1 MRQSWKALGV
11 ALLALGLEAGC
22 NDYNTSIQY
31 PTGASIVTLAPSG
44 VVFGSVGFTL
54 TVIGASSNGFQT
66 NTVVEWNGQKLVS
79 TYVDTETMTATIPA
93 NLVAKVGTAYVNTY
107 TPQSGTGM
115 NGLSNSIAFLIYG
128 TPNPVPVVTSV
139 TPNTAP
145 ACGSSCGNASV
156 KITIAGSDFLSTST
170 NGASIVTFRGAATS
184 EVDTAIN
191 ITSITPTQIEAVI
204 PGSYLTA
211 ADPASAGVTCVN
223 PYVAGQPTAPCIN
236 VINPPSGVCLVGCPV
251 LGGGPSLT
259 PQTFTI
265 TGGAA
270 AAAVAE
276 ETPALSQDGRY
287 VAFSAQE
294 NETTQIM
301 LRDTCLA
308 APNGCTPSTK
318 MISVAADNT
327 PGNADSHTPVISADG
342 RYIAFSSAATNLLEG
357 APAGRQVYLRDTCA
371 GASASCKAATSLV
384 STDPGGALNGTES
397 IFPSISSSGRYIVFL
412 AVTPSQEA
420 AKGRLPASAAASP
433 NSGLR
438 QVFLGDTCLGATSC
452 TPKTTRIS
460 LSPGDTP
467 ANSNKPVGPAL
478 SGLAKQVALAD
489 RKSATVFTPTVP
501 VNDQVFLAV
510 TQDPKQ

>member
-1 MRQSWKALGV
+1 
-11 ALLALGLEAGC
+11 
-22 NDYNTSIQY
+22 
-31 PTGASIVTLAPSG
+31 
-44 VVFGSVGFTL
+44 VFGSAGFTL
-54 TVIGASSNGFQT
+54 TVIGSSSNGFQT
-66 NTVVEWNGQKLVS
+66 TSVVEWNGQKLVS
-79 TYVDTETMTATIPA
+79 TYVDSVTMTATVPA

-139 TPNTAP
+139 TPSTAV
-145 ACGSSCGNASV
+145 ACGSSCGNSSL
-156 KITIAGSDFLSTST
+156 KITIAGSDFLPTST
-170 NGASIVTFRGAATS
+170 NGASSVTFTGLSTS
-184 EVDTAIN
+184 EVETAIN
-191 ITSITPTQIEAVI
+191 VTSITPTQIQAVI
-204 PGSYLTA
+204 PGTMLA
-211 ADPASAGVTCVN
+211 DADPNAL
-223 PYVAGQPTAPCIN
+223 IN

-259 PQTFTI
+259 PQTITI

-270 AAAVAE
+270 AAAVTE

-294 NETTQIM
+294 NEITQIM
-301 LRDTCLA
+301 LRDTCLGVQ
-308 APNGCTPSTK
+308 NGCTPGTK
-318 MISVAADNT
+318 IISVAADNN

-357 APAGRQVYLRDTCA
+357 VPAGRQVYLRDTCA
-371 GASASCKAATSLV
+371 GASTTCKTATSLV

-412 AVTPSQEA
+412 AVTPSQDA
-420 AKGRLPASAAASP
+420 AKGKLPAAAAASP

-438 QVFLGDTCLGATSC
+438 QVFLRDTCLGATNC
-452 TPKTTRIS
+452 KPKTTRIS

-467 ANSNKPVGPAL
+467 ANSTKPVGPAL

-501 VNDQVFLAV
+501 VDDQVFLAV
-510 TQDPKQ
+510 PQEPKQ

>member
-1 MRQSWKALGV
+1 M
-11 ALLALGLEAGC
+11 GLVAGC

-31 PTGASIVTLAPSG
+31 PTGSSILTLAPSG
-44 VVFGSVGFTL
+44 VVFGSPGFTL
-54 TVIGASSNGFQT
+54 TVIASSSNGFQT
-66 NTVVEWNGQKLVS
+66 NTVVEWNGQKLAS
-79 TYVDTETMTATIPA
+79 TYVDSVTMTATVPA
-93 NLVAKVGTAYVNTY
+93 SLVAKVGTAYVNTY
-107 TPQSGTGM
+107 QPQSGTGM

-139 TPNTAP
+139 TPNTAL

-170 NGASIVTFRGAATS
+170 NGASTVTFTGLSTS
-184 EVDTAIN
+184 EVETAIN
-191 ITSITPTQIEAVI
+191 VTNITSTQIQAVI
-204 PGSYLTA
+204 PGTMLA
-211 ADPASAGVTCVN
+211 DADPNA
-223 PYVAGQPTAPCIN
+223 QIN
-236 VINPPSGVCLVGCPV
+236 VMNPPSGVCLVGCPV

-265 TGGAA
+265 TGGSAA

-301 LRDTCLA
+301 LRDTCLGVQ
-308 APNGCTPSTK
+308 NGCTASTK
-318 MISVAADNT
+318 LISVAADNT

-357 APAGRQVYLRDTCA
+357 TPAGRQVYLRDTCA

-420 AKGRLPASAAASP
+420 AKGKLPAAAAASP

-438 QVFLGDTCLGATSC
+438 QVFLRDTCLGATNC

-478 SGLAKQVALAD
+478 SGLAKQVAMAD

-501 VNDQVFLAV
+501 VDDQVFLAV
-510 TQDPKQ
+510 TQQDPKQ

>member
-1 MRQSWKALGV
+1 MRQSWRALGV
-11 ALLALGLEAGC
+11 ALFALGLMAGC
-22 NDYNTSIQY
+22 DEYNTSIQA

-44 VVFGSVGFTL
+44 VVFGSPGFTL
-54 TVIGASSNGFQT
+54 TIIASSSNGFQT
-66 NTVVEWNGQKLVS
+66 NTVVEWNGQQLVS
-79 TYVDTETMTATIPA
+79 TYVDTVTMTATVPT
-93 NLVAKVGTAYVNTY
+93 NLVAKVGTAYVNTH

-145 ACGSSCGNASV
+145 SCGSSCGNASV
-156 KITIAGSDFLSTST
+156 KITIAGSAFLPTST
-170 NGASIVTFRGAATS
+170 NGASTVTFTGLSTS
-184 EVDTAIN
+184 EVETAIN
-191 ITSITPTQIEAVI
+191 VTSITATQIQAVI
-204 PGSYLTA
+204 PGTMLTDV
-211 ADPASAGVTCVN
+211 DPNAV
-223 PYVAGQPTAPCIN
+223 IN
-236 VINPPSGVCLVGCPV
+236 VINPPSGVCLVNCPV

-327 PGNADSHTPVISADG
+327 PGNADSHTPVISSDG

-357 APAGRQVYLRDTCA
+357 TPAGRQVYLRDTCA

-420 AKGRLPASAAASP
+420 AGGKLPAVAAASP

-438 QVFLGDTCLGATSC
+438 QVFLRDTCLGATNC

-501 VNDQVFLAV
+501 VDDQLFLAA

>member
-1 MRQSWKALGV
+1 M
-11 ALLALGLEAGC
+11 AGC
-22 NDYNTSIQY
+22 DEYNTSIQA

-44 VVFGSVGFTL
+44 VVFGSPGFTL
-54 TVIGASSNGFQT
+54 TVIASSSNGFQT
-66 NTVVEWNGQKLVS
+66 STVVEWNGQVLVS
-79 TYVDTETMTATIPA
+79 TYVDSVTMTATVPA
-93 NLVAKVGTAYVNTY
+93 NLVAKVGTAYVNTH

-156 KITIAGSDFLSTST
+156 KITIAGSAFLPTST
-170 NGASIVTFRGAATS
+170 NGASTVTFTGVSTS
-184 EVDTAIN
+184 EVETAISV
-191 ITSITPTQIEAVI
+191 TSITATQIQAVI
-204 PGSYLTA
+204 PGTMLTD
-211 ADPASAGVTCVN
+211 ADPNA
-223 PYVAGQPTAPCIN
+223 QIN
-236 VINPPSGVCLVGCPV
+236 VINPPSGVCLVNCPV

-265 TGGAA
+265 TGSAA
-270 AAAVAE
+270 ATAVAE

-308 APNGCTPSTK
+308 APDGCTPSTK

-420 AKGRLPASAAASP
+420 AGGKLPASAAASP

-438 QVFLGDTCLGATSC
+438 QVFLRDTCLGATNC
-452 TPKTTRIS
+452 TPKTMRIC

-478 SGLAKQVALAD
+478 SGLAKQIALAD
-489 RKSATVFTPTVP
+489 RKSATVFTPTVA
-501 VNDQVFLAV
+501 VDDQLFLAA

>member
-1 MRQSWKALGV
+1 MRQSWRALGV
-11 ALLALGLEAGC
+11 ALFAMGLVAGC

-31 PTGASIVTLAPSG
+31 PTGSSILTLAPSG
-44 VVFGSVGFTL
+44 VVFGSPGFTL
-54 TVIGASSNGFQT
+54 TVIASSSNGFQT
-66 NTVVEWNGQKLVS
+66 NTVVEWNGQKLAS
-79 TYVDTETMTATIPA
+79 TYVDSMTMTATVPA
-93 NLVAKVGTAYVNTY
+93 SLVAKVGTAYVNTY
-107 TPQSGTGM
+107 QPQSGTGM

-170 NGASIVTFRGAATS
+170 NGASTVTFTGLSTS
-184 EVDTAIN
+184 EVETAIN
-191 ITSITPTQIEAVI
+191 VTNITSTQIQAVI
-204 PGSYLTA
+204 PGTMLA
-211 ADPASAGVTCVN
+211 DADPNA
-223 PYVAGQPTAPCIN
+223 QIN

-270 AAAVAE
+270 AAAAAE

-301 LRDTCLA
+301 LRDTCLGVQ
-308 APNGCTPSTK
+308 NGCTPSTK
-318 MISVAADNT
+318 LMSVAADNT

-420 AKGRLPASAAASP
+420 AKGKLPAAVAASP

-438 QVFLGDTCLGATSC
+438 QVFLRDTCLGATNC

-460 LSPGDTP
+460 ISPGDTP

-478 SGLAKQVALAD
+478 SGLAKQVAMAD

-501 VNDQVFLAV
+501 VDDQVFLAV
-510 TQDPKQ
+510 PQEPKQ

>member
-1 MRQSWKALGV
+1 MRQSRIAFGV
-11 ALLALGLEAGC
+11 VLLALGLEAGC

-31 PTGASIVTLAPSG
+31 PTGASILTLAPSG
-44 VVFGSVGFTL
+44 VVFGSAGFTL
-54 TVIGASSNGFQT
+54 TVIGSSANGFQT
-66 NTVVEWNGQKLVS
+66 NTVVEWNGQKLAS
-79 TYVDTETMTATIPA
+79 TYIDTVTITAVVPA
-93 NLVAKVGTAYVNTY
+93 NLVAKVGTAYVNTL

-145 ACGSSCGNASV
+145 ACGSSCGNASM
-156 KITIAGSDFLSTST
+156 KITIAGSDFLPTST
-170 NGASIVTFRGAATS
+170 NGASTVTFTGLSTKGV
-184 EVDTAIN
+184 ETAIN
-191 ITSITPTQIEAVI
+191 VSSITSTQIDAVI
-204 PGSYLTA
+204 PGTML
-211 ADPASAGVTCVN
+211 ADGDPNAV
-223 PYVAGQPTAPCIN
+223 IN

-251 LGGGPSLT
+251 LGGGSAGL
-259 PQTFTI
+259 TFTI

-301 LRDTCLA
+301 LRDTCLGVQ
-308 APNGCTPSTK
+308 NGCTPSTK
-318 MISVAADNT
+318 LVSVAADNT

-342 RYIAFSSAATNLLEG
+342 RYIAFSSAATNLMEG

-371 GASASCKAATSLV
+371 GASTTCKAATSLV
-384 STDPGGALNGTES
+384 STDPGGALNGTEN

-412 AVTPSQEA
+412 AVTPSQNA
-420 AKGRLPASAAASP
+420 AKGKLPAAAAASP

-438 QVFLGDTCLGATSC
+438 QVFLRDTCLGATNC

-501 VNDQVFLAV
+501 VDDQVFLAV
-510 TQDPKQ
+510 PQQEPKQ

>member
-1 MRQSWKALGV
+1 MRQSWRALGV
-11 ALLALGLEAGC
+11 ALFALGLMAGC
-22 NDYNTSIQY
+22 DEYNTSIQA

-44 VVFGSVGFTL
+44 VVFGSPGFTL
-54 TVIGASSNGFQT
+54 TVIASSSNGFQT
-66 NTVVEWNGQKLVS
+66 STVVEWNGQVLVS
-79 TYVDTETMTATIPA
+79 TYVDSVTMTATVPA
-93 NLVAKVGTAYVNTY
+93 NLVAKVGTAYVNTH

-156 KITIAGSDFLSTST
+156 KITIAGSAFLPTST
-170 NGASIVTFRGAATS
+170 NGASTVTFTGVSTS
-184 EVDTAIN
+184 EVETAISV
-191 ITSITPTQIEAVI
+191 TSITATQIQAVI
-204 PGSYLTA
+204 PGTMLTD
-211 ADPASAGVTCVN
+211 ADPNA
-223 PYVAGQPTAPCIN
+223 QIN
-236 VINPPSGVCLVGCPV
+236 VINPPSGVCLVNCPV

-265 TGGAA
+265 TGSAA
-270 AAAVAE
+270 ATAVAE

-308 APNGCTPSTK
+308 APDGCTPSTK

-420 AKGRLPASAAASP
+420 AGGKLPASAAASP

-438 QVFLGDTCLGATSC
+438 QVFLRDTCLGATNC
-452 TPKTTRIS
+452 TPKTMRIC

-478 SGLAKQVALAD
+478 SGLAKQIALAD
-489 RKSATVFTPTVP
+489 RKSATVFTPTVA
-501 VNDQVFLAV
+501 VDDQLFLAA

>member
-1 MRQSWKALGV
+1 MRQSWRALGV
-11 ALLALGLEAGC
+11 ALFALGLMAGC
-22 NDYNTSIQY
+22 DEYNTSIQS

-44 VVFGSVGFTL
+44 VVFGSPGFTL
-54 TVIGASSNGFQT
+54 TVIGSSSNGFQT
-66 NTVVEWNGQKLVS
+66 NTVVEWNGQVLVS
-79 TYVDTETMTATIPA
+79 TYVDTVTMTATVPA
-93 NLVAKVGTAYVNTY
+93 SLVAKVGTAYVNTH

-145 ACGSSCGNASV
+145 SCGSSCGNASV
-156 KITIAGSDFLSTST
+156 KITIAGSDFLPSST

-191 ITSITPTQIEAVI
+191 VTSITATQIEAVI

-211 ADPASAGVTCVN
+211 ADPA
-223 PYVAGQPTAPCIN
+223 VAGTPCVDPYPGDPKKTAPCIN
-236 VINPPSGVCLVGCPV
+236 VINPPSGVCLVACPV

-265 TGGAA
+265 TGG
-270 AAAVAE
+270 AAVAE

-357 APAGRQVYLRDTCA
+357 TPAGRQVYLRDTCA

-420 AKGRLPASAAASP
+420 AGEKLPATAAAST

-438 QVFLGDTCLGATSC
+438 QVFLRDTCLGATNC

-489 RKSATVFTPTVP
+489 RKSATVFTPTVA
-501 VNDQVFLAV
+501 VDDQVFLAA

>member
-1 MRQSWKALGV
+1 MRQSWRALGV
-11 ALLALGLEAGC
+11 ALFAMGLVAGC

-31 PTGASIVTLAPSG
+31 PTGSSILTLAPSG
-44 VVFGSVGFTL
+44 VVFGSPGFTL
-54 TVIGASSNGFQT
+54 TVIASSSNGFQT
-66 NTVVEWNGQKLVS
+66 NTVVEWNGQKLAS
-79 TYVDTETMTATIPA
+79 TYVDSVTMTATVPA
-93 NLVAKVGTAYVNTY
+93 SLVAKVGTAYVNTY
-107 TPQSGTGM
+107 QPQSGTGM

-139 TPNTAP
+139 TPNTAL

-170 NGASIVTFRGAATS
+170 NGASTVTFTGLSTS
-184 EVDTAIN
+184 EVETAIN
-191 ITSITPTQIEAVI
+191 VTNITSTQIQAVI
-204 PGSYLTA
+204 PGTMLA
-211 ADPASAGVTCVN
+211 DADPNA
-223 PYVAGQPTAPCIN
+223 QIN
-236 VINPPSGVCLVGCPV
+236 VMNPPSGVCLVGCPV

-265 TGGAA
+265 TGGSAA

-301 LRDTCLA
+301 LRDTCLGVQ
-308 APNGCTPSTK
+308 NGCTASTK
-318 MISVAADNT
+318 LISVAADNT

-357 APAGRQVYLRDTCA
+357 TPAGRQVYLRDTCA

-420 AKGRLPASAAASP
+420 AKGKLPAAAAASP

-438 QVFLGDTCLGATSC
+438 QVFLRDTCLGATNC

-478 SGLAKQVALAD
+478 SGLAKQVAMAD

-501 VNDQVFLAV
+501 VDDQVFLAV
-510 TQDPKQ
+510 TQQDPKQ

>member
-1 MRQSWKALGV
+1 MRQSWSALGV
-11 ALLALGLEAGC
+11 ALFAWGLVAGC

-31 PTGASIVTLAPSG
+31 PTGSSILTLAPSG
-44 VVFGSVGFTL
+44 VVFGSPGFTL
-54 TVIGASSNGFQT
+54 TVIASGSNGFQT

-79 TYVDTETMTATIPA
+79 TYVDSVTMTATVPA
-93 NLVAKVGTAYVNTY
+93 SLVAKVGTAYVNTY
-107 TPQSGTGM
+107 QPQSGTGM

-170 NGASIVTFRGAATS
+170 NGASTVTFTGLSTS
-184 EVDTAIN
+184 EVETAIN
-191 ITSITPTQIEAVI
+191 VTNITSTQIQAVI
-204 PGSYLTA
+204 PGTMLA
-211 ADPASAGVTCVN
+211 DADPNAQV
-223 PYVAGQPTAPCIN
+223 N

-251 LGGGPSLT
+251 LGGGASLT

-270 AAAVAE
+270 AAAVSE

-301 LRDTCLA
+301 LRDTCLGVQ
-308 APNGCTPSTK
+308 NGCTPSTK
-318 MISVAADNT
+318 LISVAADNT

-357 APAGRQVYLRDTCA
+357 VPAGRQVYLRDTCA
-371 GASASCKAATSLV
+371 GASTTCKAATSLV

-412 AVTPSQEA
+412 AVTPSQDA
-420 AKGRLPASAAASP
+420 AKGKLPAAAAAST

-438 QVFLGDTCLGATSC
+438 QVFLRDTCLGATSC

-501 VNDQVFLAV
+501 VDDQVFLAV
-510 TQDPKQ
+510 PQEPKQ

>member
-1 MRQSWKALGV
+1 MRQSWKALSV
-11 ALLALGLEAGC
+11 VLLALGLEAGC

-31 PTGASIVTLAPSG
+31 PTGASILTLAPSG
-44 VVFGSVGFTL
+44 VVFGSTGFTL
-54 TVIGASSNGFQT
+54 TVIGSSSNGFQT
-66 NTVVEWNGQKLVS
+66 ATVVEWNGQKLVS
-79 TYVDTETMTATIPA
+79 TYVDTVTMTAIVPA
-93 NLVAKVGTAYVNTY
+93 SLVAKVGTAYVNTH

-139 TPNTAP
+139 TPNTAA

-156 KITIAGSDFLSTST
+156 KVTIAGSDFLPTST
-170 NGASIVTFRGAATS
+170 NGASTVTFTGLSTRGV
-184 EVDTAIN
+184 ETAIN
-191 ITSITPTQIEAVI
+191 VSSITSTQIQAVI
-204 PGSYLTA
+204 PGVMLA
-211 ADPASAGVTCVN
+211 DADPNA
-223 PYVAGQPTAPCIN
+223 QIN

-265 TGGAA
+265 TGGGA

-301 LRDTCLA
+301 LRDTCLGVQ
-308 APNGCTPSTK
+308 NGCTASTK
-318 MISVAADNT
+318 LISVAADNT
-327 PGNADSHTPVISADG
+327 RGNADSHTPVISADG

-357 APAGRQVYLRDTCA
+357 VPAGRQVYLRDTCA
-371 GASASCKAATSLV
+371 GASTTCKAATSLV

-420 AKGRLPASAAASP
+420 AKGKLPAAAAAST

-438 QVFLGDTCLGATSC
+438 QVFLRDTCLGATNC

-501 VNDQVFLAV
+501 VDDEVFLAV
-510 TQDPKQ
+510 PQDPKQ

>member
-1 MRQSWKALGV
+1 MRQSWRALSFV
-11 ALLALGLEAGC
+11 LLALGLEAGC

-31 PTGASIVTLAPSG
+31 PTGASILTLAPSG
-44 VVFGSVGFTL
+44 VVFGSTGFTL
-54 TVIGASSNGFQT
+54 TVIGSSSNGFKT
-66 NTVVEWNGQKLVS
+66 TTVVEWNGQKLAS
-79 TYVDTETMTATIPA
+79 TYVDAVTMTATVPA
-93 NLVAKVGTAYVNTY
+93 SLVAKVGTAYVNTL

-115 NGLSNSIAFLIYG
+115 NGLSNSIAFLVYG

-139 TPNTAP
+139 APNTAP
-145 ACGSSCGNASV
+145 ACGSSCGNASL

-170 NGASIVTFRGAATS
+170 NGASTVTFTGLSTKGV
-184 EVDTAIN
+184 ETAIN
-191 ITSITPTQIEAVI
+191 VTNITSTQIDAVI
-204 PGSYLTA
+204 PGAML
-211 ADPASAGVTCVN
+211 ADADANAV
-223 PYVAGQPTAPCIN
+223 IN
-236 VINPPSGVCLVGCPV
+236 VINPPSGVCLVNCPV
-251 LGGGPSLT
+251 LGGGHGQGL
-259 PQTFTI
+259 TFTI

-301 LRDTCLA
+301 LRDTCLGVQ
-308 APNGCTPSTK
+308 NGCTPSTK
-318 MISVAADNT
+318 TISVAADNT

-342 RYIAFSSAATNLLEG
+342 RYIAFSSAATNLLES

-371 GASASCKAATSLV
+371 GASPTCKAATSLV

-412 AVTPSQEA
+412 AVTASHDA
-420 AKGRLPASAAASP
+420 AKGKVPAAAAST

-438 QVFLGDTCLGATSC
+438 QVFLRDTCLGATSC

-501 VNDQVFLAV
+501 VDDQVFLAV
-510 TQDPKQ
+510 PQEPKQ